1 MKEQKTAQ
9 KKEIVQNQ
17 KKNVKKKEF
26 FLKRWGKKI
35 KEVFAEIKKVSWPSF
50 SKVVKQ
56 TGIVLGVV
64 LLFAT
69 VITLI
74 DFGLSNLFD
83 LLGKIGG

>member
-1 MKEQKTAQ
+1 MKEQKVAQ
-9 KKEIVQNQ
+9 KNDAVQ
-17 KKNVKKKEF
+17 KKNTKKKEF
-26 FLKRWGKKI
+26 FLKKWGKKL
-35 KEVFAEIKKVSWPSF
+35 KEVFAEVKKVSWPSF

-64 LLFAT
+64 LLFAV

-74 DFGLSNLFD
+74 DFGMSSLFD

>member
-1 MKEQKTAQ
+1 MKEQKVAQKNEVAQ
-9 KKEIVQNQ
+9 KKNTE
-17 KKNVKKKEF
+17 KKKEF
-26 FLKRWGKKI
+26 FLKKWGKKI

-64 LLFAT
+64 LLFAA

>member
-1 MKEQKTAQ
+1 MKEQKVTDKKEVAQ
-9 KKEIVQNQ
+9 KKNS
-17 KKNVKKKEF
+17 KKKEF

-56 TGIVLGVV
+56 TGVVIGVV
-64 LLFAT
+64 LLFAI

>member
-1 MKEQKTAQ
+1 MKEQKITEKKEVAQ
-9 KKEIVQNQ
+9 KKNE
-17 KKNVKKKEF
+17 KKKEF

-56 TGIVLGVV
+56 TGVVIGVV
-64 LLFAT
+64 LLFA
-69 VITLI
+69 VGITLI

>member
-1 MKEQKTAQ
+1 MKEQTVTKNKEVAQ
-9 KKEIVQNQ
+9 KKNE
-17 KKNVKKKEF
+17 KKKEF
-26 FLKRWGKKI
+26 FLKKWGKKI

-56 TGIVLGVV
+56 TGIVIGVV
-64 LLFAT
+64 LVFAV

>member
-1 MKEQKTAQ
+1 MKEQKVAQ
-9 KKEIVQNQ
+9 KNDATQ
-17 KKNVKKKEF
+17 KKNTKKKEF
-26 FLKRWGKKI
+26 FLKKWGKKL

-64 LLFAT
+64 LLFAI

-74 DFGLSNLFD
+74 DFGMSSLFD
-83 LLGKIGG
+83 LLGNIGG

>member
-1 MKEQKTAQ
+1 MKEQTVTKNKEVAQ
-9 KKEIVQNQ
+9 KKNE
-17 KKNVKKKEF
+17 KKKEF
-26 FLKRWGKKI
+26 FLKKWGKKI

-56 TGIVLGVV
+56 TGIVIGVV
-64 LLFAT
+64 LVFAA